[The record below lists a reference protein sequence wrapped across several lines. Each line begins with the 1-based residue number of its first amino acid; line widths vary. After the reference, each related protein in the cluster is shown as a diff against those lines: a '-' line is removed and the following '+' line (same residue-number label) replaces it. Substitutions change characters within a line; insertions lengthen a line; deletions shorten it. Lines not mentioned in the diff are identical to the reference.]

1 MKKVSDLTPE
11 EFLKTFP
18 ITLKPHDPAYALW
31 YEEEKRRIIE
41 TVGEENTARMN
52 HIGSS
57 AVPGLTAKP
66 IVDMLL
72 EIDGTCHVEAL
83 LEKLRAIGYG
93 EEVLTRKTDPF
104 RVLAVRGMSCKGFA
118 DRVFFLHIRYLG
130 DWDELYFRDYL
141 IAHPETAKAYG
152 DLKVRILR
160 DIEEGRLERM
170 PGGQPNG
177 YSMAKLEFVKE
188 VSRKAKAEFGGRYRP
203 CRKKNGLC

>member
-11 EFLKTFP
+11 EFLKTVP

-104 RVLAVRGMSCKGFA
+104 RLLAEEHRRILGKCALSDEKPVLKPGVLFPEPGVLGLQ
-118 DRVFFLHIRYLG
+118 FLHPFL
-130 DWDELYFRDYL
+130 F
-141 IAHPETAKAYG
+141 
-152 DLKVRILR
+152 
-160 DIEEGRLERM
+160 
-170 PGGQPNG
+170 
-177 YSMAKLEFVKE
+177 
-188 VSRKAKAEFGGRYRP
+188 FGSHFTRSF
-203 CRKKNGLC
+203 CM

>member
-11 EFLKTFP
+11 EFQKTFP
-18 ITLKPHDPAYALW
+18 IILKPYDPAYALW
-31 YEEEKRRIIE
+31 YEEEKRRIIDAA
-41 TVGEENTARMN
+41 GEECAARMN

-72 EIDGTCHVEAL
+72 EINGTCHVEAL
-83 LEKLRAIGYG
+83 LERLRAIGYG
-93 EEVLTRKTDPF
+93 EEVLTRKADPF
-104 RVLAVRGMSCKGFA
+104 RVLAVRGMSSEGFA
-118 DRVFFLHIRYLG
+118 EKVFFLHVRYPG

-152 DLKVRILR
+152 DLKAGILR

-188 VSRKAKAEFGGRYRP
+188 VSRKAKAEFGDRYRP
-203 CRKKNGLC
+203 CREGNGLG